1 METSRTAAGD
11 QHDEADQREL
21 ERTRLGRVTRDEQTG
36 GGDQRQ
42 GKGGERLE
50 QGREDDPG
58 ARDGGGIA
66 HWRYRTS
73 RVATSVGPGTVLTTA
88 RAARSDP
95 TACGQ
100 ESPGT
105 RTRVGPALAT

>member
-1 METSRTAAGD
+1 MPALATA
-11 QHDEADQREL
+11 
-21 ERTRLGRVTRDEQTG
+21 V
-36 GGDQRQ
+36 
-42 GKGGERLE
+42 
-50 QGREDDPG
+50 
-58 ARDGGGIA
+58 GID

-73 RVATSVGPGTVLTTA
+73 RVAMSVGPGTVLTTP